1 MSVRKGSV
9 VIASFV
15 DDSNVVHKTST
26 ETITGAKTVN
36 NEFSVVTSGVEN
48 HYINQVNSGIV
59 KGIAPSSIGYW
70 ALCFND
76 STNTGITSYSS
87 TRLGCIK
94 GVLNT
99 DNVMTVSIDAH
110 KNAANSTEKAT
121 ISVSYDTTNNTAYCN
136 LPTNTYGT
144 NFHGTADYAKYADLA
159 EKYQSDQEYSVGTLI
174 KFGGEKDITI
184 ADNKVNGVISYK
196 PGVVLDSE
204 LEDGQSIA
212 LVGKTPIRIIGKVNK
227 FDNIT
232 LSEIPG
238 IGRVAKEGEV
248 VIAKALEVSEN
259 EEEKLVLCVTKFNL
273 D

>member
-15 DDSNVVHKTST
+15 DDSNVVHKAGT
-26 ETITGAKTVN
+26 ETITGNKTVDGSHLIMINDTVPIYLKN
-36 NEFSVVTSGVEN
+36 NNVEQLVAPSEYSEQIIMGHDKNGIRIGSFGVGMN
-48 HYINQVNSGIV
+48 TQGKSRAYIGASKYING
-59 KGIAPSSIGYW
+59 
-70 ALCFND
+70 
-76 STNTGITSYSS
+76 SYVYS
-87 TRLGCIK
+87 L
-94 GVLNT
+94 
-99 DNVMTVSIDAH
+99 IDAYVDS
-110 KNAANSTEKAT
+110 NGNCT
-121 ISVSYDTTNNTAYCN
+121 CN
-136 LPTNTYGT
+136 LPTDTYGT

-174 KFGGEKDITI
+174 KFGGKKDITI
-184 ADNKVNGVISYK
+184 ADNKVNGVISHK

-204 LEDGQSIA
+204 LEDGQPIA
-212 LVGKTPIRIIGKVNK
+212 LVGKTPIRVIGKVNK

-248 VIAKALEVSEN
+248 VIAKALEASEN